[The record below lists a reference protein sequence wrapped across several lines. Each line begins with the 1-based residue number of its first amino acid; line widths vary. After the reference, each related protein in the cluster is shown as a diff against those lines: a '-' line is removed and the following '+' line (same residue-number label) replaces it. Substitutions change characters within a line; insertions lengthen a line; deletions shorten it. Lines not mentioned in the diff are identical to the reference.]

1 MLYSFEEVESIKS
14 RIVIMGRY
22 HQVLGF
28 VICGVSLL
36 LMGSSWRCSCG
47 NSSAL
52 LLCRREERDALLEFK
67 KSLFESNSLNGF
79 LSSWEAED
87 CCVWEGLSCDRAT
100 GHVIRLEI
108 LPQPRVTIIENDP
121 FSYEWE
127 SFQSDP
133 AVSASELSP
142 SLLRLRYLNHLDLS
156 GLSINGST
164 PIPAFIG
171 SLKHLSYLNLSNV
184 GFQGAVPPHLGNLTN
199 LEVLDLHFNYG
210 LLLAHSHWIS
220 RLVALKYLDLSGVSP
235 RKAQDLMQVLN
246 SLPSLSHL
254 ALRSCFSAGAFSIS
268 PGLFNSSFLARL
280 QYLDLSDNSLQGP
293 IPTFLQNMTSIRH
306 LYLSGNELNCS
317 IPIWFSNLNGLVH
330 LDLGANWLDSIEG
343 GFSFFIRDKC
353 RLRFLSLEDN
363 QLQGEIDRNSSGFCA
378 FGLEFLDLSRNLFTG
393 IIPEGLGQL
402 SRLEFL
408 GLSDNLISGSIP
420 PSIGENLEMDKLFL
434 HDNLLT
440 GTIPASLCKLRSIQ
454 VLDLSR
460 NNLSGWIPNCWGN
473 ATFNFISG
481 KHRNFSSMMELD
493 LSHNL
498 ISGSIPPS
506 IGENLEV
513 EYLFLNDNLLTGPI
527 PASLCK
533 LRSVSLLD
541 LSRNKLSGWI
551 PNCWGNATFNFISG
565 KLWNFSSITELDLS
579 YNLISGSIPPSIGEN
594 LEVESLFLNDNLLTG
609 PIPVSLCKL
618 RSVSLLDLS
627 RNKLSGWIPNC
638 WGNTTFNFISGKLR
652 NFFSIMELDLSHN
665 LISGSIPPSIGENLE
680 VESLFLNDNLL
691 TGQIPASLCKLKSV
705 SLLDL
710 SRNKLSGWIPNC
722 WENATSLSLINFSS
736 NRLSGVIPSSIG
748 NLDLISLH
756 LNNNSLHGEVPD
768 SFRNLLGL
776 MTLDLGENKLSGVLP
791 EWLGVD
797 FQVLVFLRLRENHF
811 TGTLPMQLCLLQLQ
825 LLDLA
830 VNNLHGTIPR
840 CFGSLIG
847 MSHRSSSPERNDYL
861 VAPSVP
867 YWDAEPMTEVMKGR
881 ELEYTT
887 NLKFMFSLDLSS
899 NNFSGPIPHELTS
912 LNLLN
917 SLNLSHN
924 LLSGNIPE
932 KIGDMKWLESLDLS
946 GNQLSGEIPPSISL
960 LTMLSHLNLSD
971 NNFAGKIPK
980 SSQLDSLYVSDHSI
994 YSGNPLLCGDPL
1006 LNKCPV
1012 QKEAPTPPKIPSREN
1027 MGGSDP
1033 LDKVTFYGVV
1043 MLGFATGFWGAI
1055 GILVFKKSWRA
1066 AYFTFAEEI
1075 ANKIYVAVS
1084 LKVAKLKTV
1093 MRGE

>member
-1 MLYSFEEVESIKS
+1 
-14 RIVIMGRY
+14 MGRY

-235 RKAQDLMQVLN
+235 RKAQDLM
-246 SLPSLSHL
+246 
-254 ALRSCFSAGAFSIS
+254 
-268 PGLFNSSFLARL
+268 
-280 QYLDLSDNSLQGP
+280 
-293 IPTFLQNMTSIRH
+293 QNMTSIRH

-565 KLWNFSSITELDLS
+565 KHRNFSSMMELDLSHNLISGSIPPSIGENLEVEYLFLNDNLLTGPIPASLCKLRSVSLLDLSRNKLSGWIPNCWGNATFNFISGKLWNFSSITELDLS

-609 PIPVSLCKL
+609 PIPVSLCKLRSVSLLDLSRNKLSGWIPNCWGNTTFNFISGKLRNFFSIMELDLSHNLISGSIPPSIGENLEVESLFLNDNLLTGPIPASLCKL

-797 FQVLVFLRLRENHF
+797 FQ
-811 TGTLPMQLCLLQLQ
+811 

-887 NLKFMFSLDLSS
+887 NLKFMESFTLWRSTFKQVPGSEGGTHATKD
-899 NNFSGPIPHELTS
+899 
-912 LNLLN
+912 
-917 SLNLSHN
+917 
-924 LLSGNIPE
+924 PE
-932 KIGDMKWLESLDLS
+932 QGKHGWLRSV
-946 GNQLSGEIPPSISL
+946 G
-960 LTMLSHLNLSD
+960 
-971 NNFAGKIPK
+971 
-980 SSQLDSLYVSDHSI
+980 
-994 YSGNPLLCGDPL
+994 
-1006 LNKCPV
+1006 
-1012 QKEAPTPPKIPSREN
+1012 
-1027 MGGSDP
+1027 
-1033 LDKVTFYGVV
+1033 
-1043 MLGFATGFWGAI
+1043 
-1055 GILVFKKSWRA
+1055 
-1066 AYFTFAEEI
+1066 
-1075 ANKIYVAVS
+1075 
-1084 LKVAKLKTV
+1084 
-1093 MRGE
+1093 